1 MSTAPWNVGA
11 NAPRNGPGSTPL
23 AYQPAQ
29 VNIVTGGD
37 GFAPNPIK
45 PYQAQNELD
54 RLRMGTELIP
64 TPASG
69 GAIQS
74 GNAAISSSASQG
86 LVVPSDR
93 GGFNPAAREYSTT
106 SDASEIAQN
115 AYAQLQNAGSIGD
128 GAGSGPGGYNSQQQQ
143 QQQGSILSS
152 RHAQPYN
159 ASTSVQATEG
169 GSSRG
174 KSGESHRAGTT
185 YTQVNGDP
193 QTHTVTLS
201 TTTYQPSGSNLVEAV
216 DTYTYRRPE
225 TTNGEYGNFPRRGHS
240 EHVVESGNGS
250 GGASNLFANGGKV
263 VKNGDKIVPL
273 GGPGS
278 AEERPGLAR
287 HGGITA

>member
-69 GAIQS
+69 GITHS
-74 GNAAISSSASQG
+74 GNAALSSSASQS
-86 LVVPSDR
+86 LVPSGR

-106 SDASEIAQN
+106 SDASEVAQN
-115 AYAQLQNAGSIGD
+115 AYAQLQHAGSIGD
-128 GAGSGPGGYNSQQQQ
+128 SAGSGYSLQ
-143 QQQGSILSS
+143 QQQGSVLSS

-159 ASTSVQATEG
+159 ASTSLQANED
-169 GSSRG
+169 SRG

-201 TTTYQPSGSNLVEAV
+201 TTTYQPSGSNLVQAV

-250 GGASNLFANGGKV
+250 GGSSNLFANGGKI

>member
-29 VNIVTGGD
+29 AKIVTGGD

-54 RLRMGTELIP
+54 RLRMGKELIP
-64 TPASG
+64 TPASD
-69 GAIQS
+69 GAGQN
-74 GNAAISSSASQG
+74 GYATISNSTSQG
-86 LVVPSDR
+86 LVPSGW
-93 GGFNPAAREYSTT
+93 GGINPAAREHSTT
-106 SDASEIAQN
+106 TEASEAAQH
-115 AYAQLQNAGSIGD
+115 AYAQLQNAGSIGG
-128 GAGSGPGGYNSQQQQ
+128 GAGYNSQQQ
-143 QQQGSILSS
+143 GSVLSS

-159 ASTSVQATEG
+159 ASTSLQATEG
-169 GSSRG
+169 SRG

-201 TTTYQPSGSNLVEAV
+201 TTTYQPSGSNLVQAV

-250 GGASNLFANGGKV
+250 NGSANLFANGGKI